1 VSVDTKESGSHKGP
15 VRTAI
20 SDTRS
25 SIAQVFQNRNLR
37 RIQLA
42 FAGSVIGDWAYST
55 AVIVW
60 AYDVGGAKAVGIWSA
75 VRLLMMALFS
85 PFAAGLADKYSRKLI
100 MIAADLTRA
109 VFIVAATACLF
120 LDTPAAPI
128 FVLATLTGLLSS
140 AFRPAQAALLP
151 SLVDSPEQLTASNG
165 ASSTIESLGFFLGP
179 ALGALLITVS
189 NVETVWLLN
198 AGTFLW
204 SALLVSGVQP
214 RRREDAG
221 NAAEDGDEGGTE
233 EEPKRGAV
241 AEAFAGFTT
250 IGKSRDLLLVTFLVM
265 VQTLVAGSTVVFA
278 VLLAIEVLDT
288 GPEGVGYIDSMFG
301 VGAVVGGFV
310 AIARASRNKLAT
322 DLGWGVVLWSLP
334 LLFVAWE
341 PSFVVVFATMFLLG
355 FGNPLVDVNYYTII
369 QRITPDRVLGRVF
382 GATEGLLI
390 ATMALGAALMPL
402 AVEELEL
409 SGALTALALI
419 VGVPAVLLLPACR
432 SLDGRLRPPHGLE
445 LLRAIPMF
453 SPLGPAKL
461 ETLARQ
467 LQRVTLPAG
476 YGVLREGED
485 SDRFYVIESG
495 GVEVTQ
501 GGALLRHEGPGEYF
515 GEIGLLRDVPRTAN
529 VTTTTETVLLALSR
543 ANFLAALAGSDESK
557 VAADDII
564 ARRLTA

>member
-1 VSVDTKESGSHKGP
+1 MSVDTEESGSHKGP

-109 VFIVAATACLF
+109 LFIVAATACLV

-128 FVLATLTGLLSS
+128 FVLATITGLLSS

-189 NVETVWLLN
+189 NIETVWLLN

-204 SALLVSGVQP
+204 SALLVSGVRP
-214 RRREDAG
+214 RPREDAE
-221 NAAEDGDEGGTE
+221 NEEEDEDGADQEK
-233 EEPKRGAV
+233 KRGVV

-250 IGKSRDLLLVTFLVM
+250 IGKSRDLLLVTFLMM

-390 ATMALGAALMPL
+390 ATMALGAAVMPL

-432 SLDGRLRPPHGLE
+432 SLDGRLRPPEGLE

-501 GGALLRHEGPGEYF
+501 GGAVLRHEGPGEYF

-543 ANFLAALAGSDESK
+543 ANFLGALAGSDESK